1 MKIRFNYFYEENEA
15 SDKLW
20 EENQSRMLFLIQDM
34 SEEEQLDAIQLTMTP
49 SKDILAIRCPSA
61 LFIRKNKWLN
71 WIRLGQGIPYS
82 TTTWTPKEVWI
93 QGHIL

>member
-1 MKIRFNYFYEENEA
+1 MKIVFNYFYEENEA

-20 EENQSRMLFLIQDM
+20 EENQERMLFLIPDM
-34 SEEEQLDAIQLTMTP
+34 SEQEQHEAIQQTMTP

-61 LFIRKNKWLN
+61 LFLRKNKWLN

-93 QGHIL
+93 QGPIL